1 MSKIA
6 QHVKLIF
13 ESMLSLAW
21 VLKLCEFSFQ
31 EIEYKVVK
39 FIPNPYY
46 DDHFDIRS
54 DRFLLGKTLNMIG
67 KTTDDVMGRSCQ
79 LIGWGLYEKFDKGLK
94 LLQDFLASDQEYSVT
109 QDAVRMVNIGP

>member
-1 MSKIA
+1 M
-6 QHVKLIF
+6 
-13 ESMLSLAW
+13 
-21 VLKLCEFSFQ
+21 
-31 EIEYKVVK
+31 VK

-54 DRFLLGKTLNMIG
+54 DKFLLGKTLNMIG

-94 LLQDFLASDQEYSVT
+94 LLRDFLASDQEYSVT
-109 QDAVRMVNIGP
+109 QDAVRMVCHLSYHLILRMLFIFDTEQSPLTHSHL